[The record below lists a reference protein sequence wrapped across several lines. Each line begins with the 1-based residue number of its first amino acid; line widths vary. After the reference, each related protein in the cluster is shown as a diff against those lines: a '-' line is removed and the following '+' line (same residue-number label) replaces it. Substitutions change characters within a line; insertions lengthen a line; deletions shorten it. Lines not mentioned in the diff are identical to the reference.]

1 MEPPYTTAF
10 GILFLP
16 FEGLYA
22 EVVNAG
28 LLEVLQRD
36 YQVNG
41 AGPSTKAQAIT
52 LSLAL
57 EDVVGLFTTN
67 PDQ

>member
-1 MEPPYTTAF
+1 MA
-10 GILFLP
+10 
-16 FEGLYA
+16 
-22 EVVNAG
+22 
-28 LLEVLQRD
+28 Q
-36 YQVNG
+36 